1 MYEVVE
7 VSLAKVSR
15 LYDYY
20 LRGVYAAK
28 FNIKGFDYPWLIESR
43 QWHKGERV
51 LDVGGAYSELPLYLQ
66 REFGCEVWVVDD
78 FGLLEG
84 DTFWTRGRSP
94 HEHIAQHPE
103 VRYVLER
110 VGDPEK
116 SSLPLNYFD
125 VVYSLSTLEH
135 VPQALMKNVWRHMDA
150 LLKPGGEMLHAVD
163 VSFPSNRGLWG
174 IVRGIVFDAI
184 WWSLPT
190 RWRTRFCLAT
200 PKAFARFAFDAL
212 RIHFRLGRD
221 LSVLNMTLN
230 PDILTE
236 SYETG
241 INRIVK
247 DRMQDYRYRRVGS
260 LLIRIRKWSPH
271 DHSGRDNP

>member
-7 VSLAKVSR
+7 VSLATVSR

-20 LRGVYAAK
+20 LRGVHAAK
-28 FNIKGFDYPWLIESR
+28 FNLKGFDYPWLIESR
-43 QWHKGERV
+43 QWQKGERV

-84 DTFWTRGRSP
+84 ETFWTRGRSP
-94 HEHIAQHPE
+94 HEHITQHPE
-103 VRYVLER
+103 VRFVLER
-110 VGDPEK
+110 VGDPAR

-135 VPQALMKNVWRHMDA
+135 VPQVLMKNVWKHMDA
-150 LLKPGGEMLHAVD
+150 LLKSGGEMLHAVD
-163 VSFPSNRGLWG
+163 VSFPSNRGLKG
-174 IVRGIVFDAI
+174 VVKGMVLDTI
-184 WWSLPT
+184 WRELT
-190 RWRTRFCLAT
+190 AHQRMHCCKVT
-200 PKAFARFAFDAL
+200 PKAFVRFAFDAL
-212 RIHFRLGRD
+212 HIHFRLGRN

-247 DRMQDYRYRRVGS
+247 DGKQDYRYQRRGS
-260 LLIRIRKWSPH
+260 LLIHIRKLFP
-271 DHSGRDNP
+271 

>member
-1 MYEVVE
+1 MYKILEL
-7 VSLAKVSR
+7 SLATVSR

-20 LRGVYAAK
+20 LRGVHGAK
-28 FNIKGFDYPWLIESR
+28 FNLKGFDYPWLIESR
-43 QWHKGERV
+43 QWQTGERV
-51 LDVGGAYSELPLYLQ
+51 LDVGGAYSELPSYLHNQ
-66 REFGCEVWVVDD
+66 FDCEVWVVDD

-84 DTFWTRGRSP
+84 DLFWTRGRSP

-110 VGDPEK
+110 VGDVQK

-135 VPQALMKNVWRHMDA
+135 VPQTLMKSVWKHMDD

-163 VSFPSNRGLWG
+163 VAFPSNRGLWG
-174 IVRGIVFDAI
+174 VIRGVVFDML
-184 WWSLPT
+184 WWALPD
-190 RWRTRFCLAT
+190 RVRTRFCLAT
-200 PKAFARFAFDAL
+200 PKAFARLAFDTL
-212 RIHFRLGRD
+212 GIRFRPGRD
-221 LSVLNMTLN
+221 LSVWNMVLN

-247 DRMQDYRYRRVGS
+247 DNMRDYRYRRHGS
-260 LLIRIRKWSPH
+260 LLLRMQKI
-271 DHSGRDNP
+271 